1 MRKKIILF
9 SVLIVAFA
17 ASILILTQKP
27 GPGFS
32 GERISDQDGF
42 SLRFDWMNRT
52 DSETLE
58 LREGDALRVSW
69 QIESGYADIVIKQK
83 NGVPV
88 YQADGRAAG
97 DSAAF
102 FVEIP
107 QTGSYTITVSARKAK
122 GQLEFVKT
130 ETK

>member
-1 MRKKIILF
+1 MRKKIILL

-27 GPGFS
+27 EKNFS
-32 GERISDQDGF
+32 GERISDQHGF
-42 SLRFDWMNRT
+42 SLRFDWMNMT

-58 LREGDALRVSW
+58 LRKGDALSVSW
-69 QIESGYADIVIKQK
+69 QIESGRVDIVIRQENKE
-83 NGVPV
+83 PV
-88 YQADGRAAG
+88 YQADDRAAG
-97 DSAAF
+97 DEAAF
-102 FVEIP
+102 LVEIP

-122 GQLEFVKT
+122 GQLAFMKM